1 MGPSYSCRH
10 EAGRFSL
17 VIDAFRSE
25 LAELIREIHGRG
37 WSPGTGGNYSRVLS
51 SEPLRLLITP
61 SGIDKGQVTS
71 ESLLIVDEGGK
82 VVEGEMSSSA
92 ETLLHV
98 AIAQET
104 DAQVIL
110 HTHTVWNT
118 LASLTK
124 GDGLKITGLE
134 MVKGLEGVR
143 THEHEEIIPI
153 FENSQ
158 DIASL
163 AEDLRN
169 LLRDKPK
176 THGILLRGHGLYTWG
191 RSIFEARRHLEI
203 LEFLFEVT
211 VRRQSLEQ

>member
-1 MGPSYSCRH
+1 M
-10 EAGRFSL
+10 
-17 VIDAFRSE
+17 IDVQRSE

-37 WSPGTGGNYSRVLS
+37 WSPGTGGNYSRILS
-51 SEPLRLLITP
+51 RDPLRILVTP
-61 SGIDKGQVTS
+61 SGIDKGQVTP
-71 ESLLIVDEGGK
+71 ECLLIVDEGGK
-82 VVEGEMSSSA
+82 VVEGELSASA

-110 HTHTVWNT
+110 HTHSIWNT

-124 GDGLKITGLE
+124 GDALTITGLE
-134 MVKGLEGVR
+134 MEKGLEGVK
-143 THEHEEIIPI
+143 THEHAEIIPI

-163 AEDLRN
+163 SEELRKVLRSRDN
-169 LLRDKPK
+169 L
-176 THGILLRGHGLYTWG
+176 HAVLLRGHGLYTWG

-211 VRRQSLEQ
+211 VRRQGLER

>member
-1 MGPSYSCRH
+1 
-10 EAGRFSL
+10 
-17 VIDAFRSE
+17 VIDALRSE

-51 SEPLRLLITP
+51 NEPLRLLITP
-61 SGIDKGQVTS
+61 SGIDKGQVTP
-71 ESLLIVDEGGK
+71 ESLLIVDEAGK

-110 HTHTVWNT
+110 HTHSVWNT

-124 GDGLKITGLE
+124 GNGLTITGLE
-134 MVKGLEGVR
+134 MVKGLEGVK
-143 THEHEEIIPI
+143 THEHAEMIPI

-163 AEDLRN
+163 AEDLRKV
-169 LLRDKPK
+169 LRDKPT
-176 THGILLRGHGLYTWG
+176 THGVLLRGHGLYTWG